1 MVLRLMQGESV
12 EGLSRRLGL
21 PVYKLEEWRRR
32 GLAGIDA
39 GLRER
44 DFDPQERELAEAHR
58 GIGALSTENELLR
71 ARLEKRGPSVRRR
84 SR

>member
-1 MVLRLMQGESV
+1 VVLRLMQGEPV
-12 EGLSRRLGL
+12 EALSRRLGL
-21 PVYKLEEWRRR
+21 PVYKLEEWRQR

-44 DFDPQERELAEAHR
+44 DGDPKERALAEAHR
-58 GIGALSTENELLR
+58 RIGELNMETELLR
-71 ARLEKRGPSVRRR
+71 ARLEKPGPLARRR

>member
-1 MVLRLMQGESV
+1 MQGEPV
-12 EGLSRRLGL
+12 EGLSRRLAV
-21 PVYKLEEWRRR
+21 PVWQLEEWRRR

-44 DFDPQERELAEAHR
+44 DDDPKDRQLGEAHR
-58 GIGALSTENELLR
+58 RIGELNMENELLR
-71 ARLEKRGPSVRRR
+71 ARLEKPGPLVRRR